1 MKQLWTPAELSASWS
16 LTFDELSLLK
26 MKSAHNCLGFSVQ
39 LKFFQNSGHFPR
51 SSADIPEAALG
62 YLADQLGVDPLALD
76 LYAWSGRANQR
87 HRKAILKHLGVRRAK
102 QADKRLFVSWLRVQL
117 CPLGL
122 STSAMME
129 RASAWFWQQRLL
141 CPSDREIERLLG
153 VARRQFERGVLNT
166 AALMLTL
173 PTTSAMEGSLSA
185 PKEAAG
191 FNALKADPGRLSLAT
206 VLSTSER
213 LAFIRSLDLP
223 KALLSLT
230 TPHVVERFRRRV
242 VHESAWTM
250 SQHPPSLRQG
260 LYAIFLACR
269 ERELT
274 DNLVD
279 LLIQIVHKIDAHAER
294 KATAEMIQ
302 DLGRIHGKERVLG
315 RIATAAIS
323 EPDRTVREVVYPVA
337 DEALLTRLAKDY
349 ATREPTKRRR
359 VHRIL
364 KASYGGHYRRMLPK
378 ILDVLEFRSNNAS
391 HRPVLEAL
399 AWLARLRDDKRRVI
413 RLDEGVPIDGVIPGK
428 WRDLV
433 IETDKAGFQ
442 RINRINYE
450 ICVLTTLRERIRC
463 KEVWIVGADR
473 YRNPDEDLPQDFAE
487 RREAYYQDLGC
498 TMDARAFT
506 SALKRQMTD
515 ALMKLNTGM
524 PSDPK
529 VRLVSRGKHRIS
541 VSPYEAQPEPPHL
554 AALKGELDR
563 RWPMTSLLDMLKEA
577 DLRTAF
583 TSAFQ
588 SAGDRVILDP
598 DTLRRRLLLC
608 LYGMGTNAG
617 LKRIAAGAKDTS
629 YKELLHVRHRFV
641 HKEALRAATAKVAN
655 AVLTTRNPAIWGE
668 GTTAC
673 ASDSKKFGAWDQ
685 NLMTEWHIRY
695 GGRGVMIYWHVER
708 KSVCIYS
715 QLKRCSSSEVAS
727 MIEGVLRHCTDMEI
741 QQHYVDSHGQSQV
754 AFAFCHLLGFDL
766 LPRLKAIGRQRLSLP
781 DAALRGEL
789 THLQPILR
797 ETIDWKLIERQYDE
811 MIKYAAALKHATA
824 EPEAILRRFA
834 RTAVQHPTYRALIE
848 LGKAVKTLFLCRY
861 LSSEKLR
868 QEIHEGLNVVENWNS
883 ANAFIFFGKGGE
895 VATNRLEDQELAVLA
910 LHLLQMCLVYVNT
923 LLLQRVL
930 NEQSW
935 SRRMTTA
942 DYRAITPLVYLHVN
956 PYGVF
961 DLDMSQ
967 RLDIEMKAAA

>member
-1 MKQLWTPAELSASWS
+1 VKQLWTSAELSASWS
-16 LTFDELSLLK
+16 LTFAELSLLK
-26 MKSAHNCLGFSVQ
+26 MKSAHNCLGFCAQ
-39 LKFFQNSGHFPR
+39 LKFYQKNGRFPR
-51 SSADIPEAALG
+51 SGADIPGATLG
-62 YLADQLGVDPLALD
+62 YLADQLGVDPSVLD
-76 LYAWSGRANQR
+76 RYAWSGRANQR
-87 HRKAILKHLGVRRAK
+87 HRKAILKYLGIRRAK
-102 QADKRLFVSWLRVQL
+102 PADKRMFILWLRVHL

-122 STSAMME
+122 SISAMKE
-129 RASAWFWQQRLL
+129 RAAGWFWQQRLL
-141 CPSDREIERLLG
+141 CPSDREVDYLLG
-153 VARRQFERGVLNT
+153 IACRQFERSVLER
-166 AALMLTL
+166 AASMLTL
-173 PTTSAMEGSLSA
+173 PTTSAMEGSLSS
-185 PKEAAG
+185 PKRAIG

-206 VLSTSER
+206 ALRTAER
-213 LAFIRSLDLP
+213 LSFIRSLDLP
-223 KALLSLT
+223 KELLSLT
-230 TPHVVERFRRRV
+230 TPLAVERFRRRV
-242 VHESAWTM
+242 IHESAWSM
-250 SQHPPSLRQG
+250 SQRPPTLRQG

-279 LLIQIVHKIDAHAER
+279 LLIQIVHKIDARAEQ

-302 DLGRIHGKERVLG
+302 DLGRIYSKDRVLG
-315 RIATAAIS
+315 RIATAAIA
-323 EPDRTVREVVYPVA
+323 EPDSTVREVVFPVA
-337 DEALLTRLAKDY
+337 NEPLLTRLAKDY
-349 ATREPTKRRR
+349 ETREPTKRRR
-359 VHRIL
+359 AHRIL

-378 ILDVLEFRSNNAS
+378 ILEVLDFRSNNAI

-399 AWLARLRDDKRRVI
+399 AWLVRLRHDKRRMI
-413 RLDEGVPIDGVIPGK
+413 RLDEGLPIDGVIPTK
-428 WRDLV
+428 WRDLI
-433 IETDKAGFQ
+433 IEIDKAGVK

-450 ICVLTTLRERIRC
+450 ICVLTVLRERIRC
-463 KEVWIVGADR
+463 KEIWIVGADR
-473 YRNPDEDLPQDFAE
+473 YRNPDDDLPQDFEE
-487 RREAYYQDLGC
+487 RRAAYYQDLGR

-506 SALKRQMTD
+506 DSLKKQMTE
-515 ALMKLNTGM
+515 ALTTLNAGM
-524 PSDPK
+524 PANPK

-541 VSPYEAQPEPPHL
+541 VSPYEKQPEPPNL
-554 AALKGELDR
+554 VSLKAELDR

-577 DLRTAF
+577 DLRTNF
-583 TSAFQ
+583 TAAFQ

-598 DTLRRRLLLC
+598 DTLRRRLLFC

-617 LKRIAAGAKDTS
+617 LKRIAAGTKDAS

-655 AVLTTRNPAIWGE
+655 AVLATRSPAIWGE
-668 GTTAC
+668 GTTTC

-708 KSVCIYS
+708 KSACIYS

-727 MIEGVLRHCTDMEI
+727 MIEGVLCHCTDMEI

-754 AFAFCHLLGFDL
+754 AFAFCNLLGFDL

-789 THLQPILR
+789 NHLQTVLR
-797 ETIDWKLIERQYDE
+797 DVIDWTLIERQYDE

-834 RTAVQHPTYRALIE
+834 RTAVQHPTYQALIE
-848 LGKAVKTLFLCRY
+848 LGKAVKTIFLCRY
-861 LSSEKLR
+861 LGSERLR

-910 LHLLQMCLVYVNT
+910 LHLLQICLVYVNT

-930 NEQSW
+930 DERPW
-935 SRRMTTA
+935 STRMTAA
-942 DYRAITPLVYLHVN
+942 DYRAITPLIYLHVN

>member
-51 SSADIPEAALG
+51 SRADIPEAALG

-641 HKEALRAATAKVAN
+641 HKE
-655 AVLTTRNPAIWGE
+655 
-668 GTTAC
+668 
-673 ASDSKKFGAWDQ
+673 
-685 NLMTEWHIRY
+685 
-695 GGRGVMIYWHVER
+695 
-708 KSVCIYS
+708 
-715 QLKRCSSSEVAS
+715 
-727 MIEGVLRHCTDMEI
+727 
-741 QQHYVDSHGQSQV
+741 
-754 AFAFCHLLGFDL
+754 
-766 LPRLKAIGRQRLSLP
+766 
-781 DAALRGEL
+781 
-789 THLQPILR
+789 
-797 ETIDWKLIERQYDE
+797 
-811 MIKYAAALKHATA
+811 
-824 EPEAILRRFA
+824 
-834 RTAVQHPTYRALIE
+834 
-848 LGKAVKTLFLCRY
+848 
-861 LSSEKLR
+861 
-868 QEIHEGLNVVENWNS
+868 
-883 ANAFIFFGKGGE
+883 
-895 VATNRLEDQELAVLA
+895 
-910 LHLLQMCLVYVNT
+910 
-923 LLLQRVL
+923 
-930 NEQSW
+930 
-935 SRRMTTA
+935 
-942 DYRAITPLVYLHVN
+942 
-956 PYGVF
+956 
-961 DLDMSQ
+961 
-967 RLDIEMKAAA
+967 